1 MLFMRVLVAV
11 GVRWCALVSTAW
23 KAISILF
30 GINRVRNRWSYL
42 VGPPFLAFTACFS
55 AMPGSHFPRAL
66 IESLVIIGGCG

>member
-11 GVRWCALVSTAW
+11 GVRWCALVSTHGRPFL
-23 KAISILF
+23 SS

-42 VGPPFLAFTACFS
+42 VGPLFLVFTACFP

-66 IESLVIIGGCG
+66 IESLVIGGCG